1 MSKYVL
7 RRLLIA
13 IPTLLIISFVVFAI
27 LAIAPGDPMAQFAAN
42 PAVPP
47 EVREN
52 IRRSLGLDQPW
63 PIRYVKW
70 IFAALHGDLGYS
82 FQSRL
87 PVMDLIKLKL
97 PNTLAVLGIA
107 YFFSVLLALP
117 IGVLSAVR
125 RYTVFD
131 HAATTFAF
139 IGFSIPTFFTGILL
153 ILLFSVK
160 LRWLPF
166 IYNSDVKLSLTD
178 ATSIVAQL
186 RQSIMPIA
194 VLTLF
199 QTATLARFMRSEMLE
214 NLPLDYVRTARSKGL
229 AERLV
234 VLRHVF
240 RNSLIPVVTLI
251 ALGVPT
257 VFAGALITEQIFAIP
272 GIGALLISA
281 IDNSDTPVVMGATII
296 YAVLVVLFNLVADVM
311 YGVLDPR
318 IRYE

>member
-1 MSKYVL
+1 
-7 RRLLIA
+7 
-13 IPTLLIISFVVFAI
+13 
-27 LAIAPGDPMAQFAAN
+27 MAQFAVN

-63 PIRYVKW
+63 HIRYVKW
-70 IFAALHGDLGYS
+70 LIAAAQGDLGYS
-82 FQSRL
+82 FQSKV
-87 PVMDLIKLKL
+87 PVMDLIWLKL
-97 PNTLAVLGIA
+97 PNTLAVLGVA
-107 YFFSVLLALP
+107 YVLSVLLALP
-117 IGVLSAVR
+117 IGVISAVR
-125 RYTVFD
+125 RYSLFD

-139 IGFSIPTFFTGILL
+139 IGFSLPTFFTGIML
-153 ILLFSVK
+153 ILVFSVK

-166 IYNSDVKLSLTD
+166 IYDSGIVVSLGDPST
-178 ATSIVAQL
+178 IVAQL

-199 QTATLARFMRSEMLE
+199 QTATLTRFMRSEMLE
-214 NLPLDYVRTARSKGL
+214 HLPLDYVRTARAKGIT
-229 AERLV
+229 ERLV

-257 VFAGALITEQIFAIP
+257 IFGGALITEQIFAIP

-281 IDNSDTPVVMGATII
+281 INNSDTPVVMGATFIF
-296 YAVLVVLFNLVADVM
+296 AVLVVLFNLVADVL

-318 IRYE
+318 IRYG